1 MTDSPSALTEVVDGR
16 TGSVR
21 VTGHLTAQGAD
32 LITGTVA
39 SLHRLGHADVLV
51 DLAGLQGAD
60 DAGVRVLRSAIAAD
74 GADGGGGIVLRDP
87 LRRVAG

>member
-1 MTDSPSALTEVVDGR
+1 MTDSPAALTEVIDGR

-21 VTGHLTAQGAD
+21 VSGHLTAQGAD
-32 LITGTVA
+32 LIRGTVA
-39 SLHRLGHADVLV
+39 SLHRLGHADVLI

-60 DAGVRVLRSAIAAD
+60 DAGLRVLRSTIAAE
-74 GADGGGGIVLRDP
+74 GGGGGPGILLRDP